1 MSRQRFINR
10 LLGGDQEREP
20 VAVLVISADGTVT
33 WGNPAVHRMLGY
45 ALGTLR
51 GQRVAEVLPDHVEFI
66 HSVFQGTR
74 APRIQT
80 SLPKTD
86 GRWVD
91 VTLTVQAMSRDFGKV
106 GAVAILCRP
115 LPPWQV
121 ILELKEAR
129 SA

>member
-20 VAVLVISADGTVT
+20 VAVMVISADGTVT
-33 WGNPAVHRMLGY
+33 WGNPAMHRMLGY
-45 ALGTLR
+45 PAGTLR
-51 GQRVAEVLPDHVEFI
+51 GLRAFEVLPDHVEFI
-66 HSVFQGTR
+66 HMAFR
-74 APRIQT
+74 AGRPPRVQT

-91 VTLTVQAMSRDFGKV
+91 VTLTVQPMSRDIGEV
-106 GAVAILCRP
+106 GAVALLCRP
-115 LPPWQV
+115 LPPWQL
-121 ILELKEAR
+121 ILEPKHAH